1 MVSVS
6 KYGRIVTSDVESPQL
21 LPLLLLLLLLSISHV
36 PRPRVVHTRAG
47 KIIGTPSIPAVTLT
61 ASGIGAGVG
70 VGEDEMRPEAGSS
83 LPASNSFLKVAS
95 LP

>member
-1 MVSVS
+1 MKPTAAAS
-6 KYGRIVTSDVESPQL
+6 KRGFGIQVRENCHQRCRITTASAVAAAAAAAQHL
-21 LPLLLLLLLLSISHV
+21 A
-36 PRPRVVHTRAG
+36 RPPSAGCTHTRR
-47 KIIGTPSIPAVTLT
+47 T